1 MLELPDRLFLDL
13 PHALPADAHEKSNF
27 VQRVWALVRDVE
39 RAVAR
44 GAVEMLPIAAVGE
57 VIPAFGVL
65 ADRVRRPVIGA
76 VADLGISPQGGQ
88 GAPPLPLGV
97 ATLPARPRAGRRAGR
112 SRAAPERVGHVPQR
126 RCRSLVV
133 TGVRRLQ
140 RATRRYAGSEEVG
153 GLLRQRGKPP
163 TASSIGLSKRRSE
176 FLTRVQFRIGFFGVA
191 EIMLFRGSGRS
202 ARFRKFPPF
211 LRVIRGSSP

>member
-1 MLELPDRLFLDL
+1 
-13 PHALPADAHEKSNF
+13 
-27 VQRVWALVRDVE
+27 
-39 RAVAR
+39 
-44 GAVEMLPIAAVGE
+44 
-57 VIPAFGVL
+57 
-65 ADRVRRPVIGA
+65 
-76 VADLGISPQGGQ
+76 
-88 GAPPLPLGV
+88 
-97 ATLPARPRAGRRAGR
+97 
-112 SRAAPERVGHVPQR
+112 
-126 RCRSLVV
+126 VV